1 MRARPS
7 GRRSGS
13 KGRWPVLF
21 CGVDWASDHHDICLV
36 AEDGAV
42 RWRGRIAHDPAGIE
56 RLREA
61 IAAQEVDP
69 GEVCVGVET
78 SHGLLVGALV
88 EAGYVVYPINPKA
101 AERFRDRRKPAGG
114 KHDRLDAE
122 VLAQAVR
129 TDRASLRALLPDS
142 PLANEIAT
150 LARDRHALVRE
161 HTRLLNQL
169 RSALGEYFPAALV
182 AFDLAA
188 DSSLAFLGRY
198 PTPEAAAKLSA
209 FQIAGFL
216 RARRANRDLAAKAA
230 AAKEAFRAPALRA
243 RPEIAR
249 AKARL
254 VRVVCAQLT
263 TLRPELSAYEHE
275 LERLLKTHPEG
286 DLFRSLPGLGVIL
299 ASRVLAG
306 TGDNPERFR
315 SAAGLCAY
323 AGTAPI
329 LLQSGKRAVVKAR
342 AACPKEFRDA
352 VQQWADQA
360 HRRSAWAAEFYR
372 RHRKRGHNHNESLRA
387 LGNRLLELL
396 FDLRRRGLRY
406 DEAVHAANIRWA
418 A

>member
-1 MRARPS
+1 M
-7 GRRSGS
+7 
-13 KGRWPVLF
+13 LF
-21 CGVDWASDHHDICLV
+21 CGVDWASAHHDICLV
-36 AEDGAV
+36 GEDGGV
-42 RWRGRIAHDPAGIE
+42 RWRGRIAHDPNGIE

-61 IAAQEVDP
+61 ITTYQPDPNEVA
-69 GEVCVGVET
+69 VGVET
-78 SHGLLVGALV
+78 SRGLLVGALV

-101 AERFRDRRKPAGG
+101 AERFRDRRKPSGG

-122 VLAQAVR
+122 VLAQVVR
-129 TDRASLRALLPDS
+129 TDRASLHVLLPDS
-142 PLANEIAT
+142 PLATEIAT

-169 RSALGEYFPAALV
+169 RSALGEYFPAATA
-182 AFDLAA
+182 AFDLDA
-188 DSSLAFLGRY
+188 DSTLAFLERY

-209 FQIAGFL
+209 FQIAAFL
-216 RARRANRDLAAKAA
+216 RTRRANRDLAAKAA
-230 AAKEAFRAPALRA
+230 AAKDAFRAPALRA

-254 VRVVCAQLT
+254 VRVVCAQLQA
-263 TLRPELSAYEHE
+263 LRPELAAYEHE

-286 DLFRSLPGLGVIL
+286 ELFQSLPGLGVIL

-329 LLQSGKRAVVKAR
+329 LIQSGKRSVVKAR

-360 HRRSAWAAEFYR
+360 RRPTRSVWAAEFYR
-372 RHRKRGHNHNESLRA
+372 RHRARGHNHNESLRA

-396 FDLRRRGLRY
+396 FDLRRRGLTY
-406 DEAVHAANIRWA
+406 DETVHAANIRWA

>member
-1 MRARPS
+1 M
-7 GRRSGS
+7 
-13 KGRWPVLF
+13 LF
-21 CGVDWASDHHDICLV
+21 CGVDWASDHHDLCLV
-36 AEDGAV
+36 GEDGAV
-42 RWRGRIAHDPAGIE
+42 RWRGRVAHDPDGIE
-56 RLREA
+56 HLREQ
-61 IAAQEVDP
+61 IASHEGDP
-69 GEVCVGVET
+69 TRVAVGIET
-78 SHGLLVGALV
+78 SRGLLVGTLV

-101 AERFRDRRKPAGG
+101 AERFRDRRKPSGG

-142 PLANEIAT
+142 AVATEIAT

-169 RSALGEYFPAALV
+169 RSALAEYFPAATV
-182 AFDLAA
+182 AFDLDA
-188 DSSLAFLGRY
+188 DSTLAFLERY
-198 PTPEAAAKLSA
+198 SSPEAAAMLST
-209 FQIAGFL
+209 FQIASFL
-216 RARRANRDLAAKAA
+216 RAQHANRDLAAKAA
-230 AAKEAFRAPALRA
+230 AAKDAFRAPALHA

-254 VRVVCAQLT
+254 VRVVCAQLRA
-263 TLRPELSAYEHE
+263 LRPELAAYEHE
-275 LERLLKTHPEG
+275 LERLLKIHPEG
-286 DLFRSLPGLGVIL
+286 ELFRSLPGLGVVL

-329 LLQSGKRAVVKAR
+329 LIQSGKRSMVKAR
-342 AACPKEFRDA
+342 SACPKEFRDA
-352 VQQWADQA
+352 VQQWADHA
-360 HRRSAWAAEFYR
+360 RRRSVWAAAFYR
-372 RHRKRGHNHNESLRA
+372 RHRERGHTHNESLRA

-396 FDLRRRGLRY
+396 FDLRRSGTRY
-406 DEAVHAANIRWA
+406 DDAIHAANIRWA

>member
-1 MRARPS
+1 M
-7 GRRSGS
+7 
-13 KGRWPVLF
+13 LF

-36 AEDGAV
+36 GEDGTV
-42 RWRGRIAHDPAGIE
+42 RWRGRIAHDPAGTQ
-56 RLREA
+56 RLRETVA
-61 IAAQEVDP
+61 SHEPDAAKVL
-69 GEVCVGVET
+69 VGVET
-78 SHGLLVGALV
+78 NHGLLVAALV

-101 AERFRDRRKPAGG
+101 AERFRDRRKPSGG

-129 TDRASLRALLPDS
+129 TDQASLRALLPDS
-142 PLANEIAT
+142 ALANEIAT

-169 RSALGEYFPAALV
+169 RSALAQYFPAATV
-182 AFDLAA
+182 AFDLDA
-188 DSSLAFLGRY
+188 DSTLAFLERY
-198 PTPEAAAKLSA
+198 STPEAAAKLSA
-209 FQIAGFL
+209 FQIAAFL
-216 RARRANRDLAAKAA
+216 KTRRANRDLAAKAA
-230 AAKEAFRAPALRA
+230 AAKEAFRAPALHA

-254 VRVVCAQLT
+254 VRVICAQLQG
-263 TLRPELSAYEHE
+263 LRPELSEYERE
-275 LERLLKTHPEG
+275 LERLLKLHPEG
-286 DLFRSLPGLGVIL
+286 ELFRSLPGLGVVL

-329 LLQSGKRAVVKAR
+329 LIQSGKRSLVKAR
-342 AACPKEFRDA
+342 SACPKEFRDA

-360 HRRSAWAAEFYR
+360 RRPARSAWAAEFYR
-372 RHRKRGHNHNESLRA
+372 RHRERGHTHNESLRA

-396 FDLRRRGLRY
+396 FDLRRRGLTY